1 MHDLVKYLRDIA
13 GMSGYLELAATRV
26 ERLLAENSRLR
37 AELKALRPPTEVRE
51 CDSCKWAWV
60 YDEGEP
66 CGGCLKAESLSGE
79 FSLWEPRT

>member
-37 AELKALRPPTEVRE
+37 AELKALRPPTEVLE
-51 CDSCKWAWV
+51 CDSCKWV
-60 YDEGEP
+60 GFYDAGEP
-66 CGGCLKAESLSGE
+66 CGDCLKDEGSC
-79 FSLWEPRT
+79 FDI